1 MKTYVYKGERTYVEY
16 FTIEVD
22 AETRE
27 EADEL
32 VEGGDYEESGHYQDF
47 VGDSDEIEFSHEVG
61 DDDEGDED
69 DDDEDGGEGGED

>member
-16 FTIEVD
+16 FTVEVD
-22 AETRE
+22 AESRE

-32 VEGGDYEESGHYQDF
+32 IEGGDYEETGHYQDF

-61 DDDEGDED
+61 DDDDED
-69 DDDEDGGEGGED
+69 TDEEESEDGEDD